1 MKNSL
6 VRYGFVVAAAF
17 LVAVSLAGGVMY
29 LLGHLTAD
37 TGGTAMRVGVGTVL
51 IVSGLAMSAGI
62 WISRRSHRGSG
73 GLIVPGAAVA
83 AVCFWWTGVV
93 PAVAVPVAFFGIRR
107 ARRRAAASTGDA
119 VQ

>member
-6 VRYGFVVAAAF
+6 FQHGFVAAAAL
-17 LVAVSLAGGVMY
+17 LVVVSIGGGVMY

-107 ARRRAAASTGDA
+107 ARRRAMTSTGEA